1 MKKIEIMKLD
11 TKLTIDAKAEGCWS
25 DCKKTYYDA
34 HSAAMNKE
42 MGEEWCEKKTKKTAK
57 SCWIW

>member
-25 DCKKTYYDA
+25 DCTKTYYDA
-34 HSAAMNKE
+34 HSAEMNKE

-57 SCWIW
+57 TCWIW